1 MASVT
6 DICNM
11 ALMRCGSS
19 AAISSLT
26 EKSQEANLCNA
37 FYAQCRDYVLRD
49 FPWGFAQRQVALS
62 ELAATAGEANGF
74 PSGWAYKY
82 GYPTDCLMVHG
93 IYPGIRNPRTDQRV
107 PYQIMSDGATTA
119 IYTDQETAKANYTA
133 RVVDTTLF
141 EPMFTS
147 ALAFL
152 LASEIALPLSVNS
165 RIVEAAR
172 SGYAQT
178 VREAATRNM
187 NESQFLPVPDCE
199 LLAVRQ

>member
-49 FPWGFAQRQVALS
+49 FPWGFAQRQVALA

-74 PSGWAYKY
+74 PFGWLYKY
-82 GYPTDCLMVHG
+82 SYPSDCLMLHG
-93 IYPGIRNPRTDQRV
+93 IYSGLRNPRTDQRIPHAV
-107 PYQIMSDGATTA
+107 MSDGAATA
-119 IYTDQETAKANYTA
+119 IYTDQEGATATYTTK
-133 RVVDTTLF
+133 VTDTTLF
-141 EPMFTS
+141 DPMFIS

-152 LASEIALPLSVNS
+152 LATEIDLPLTVNP
-165 RIVEAAR
+165 RVLEQLRA
-172 SGYAQT
+172 GYQQA

-187 NESQFLPVPDCE
+187 NESQFLPAPDCE
-199 LLAVRQ
+199 LLAARQ

>member
-74 PSGWAYKY
+74 PAGWGYKY
-82 GYPTDCLMVHG
+82 GYPTDCLMVHA
-93 IYPGIRNPRTDQRV
+93 IYPGTRNPRVDQRV
-107 PYQIMSDGATTA
+107 PYQIMSDGAATA
-119 IYTDQETAKANYTA
+119 IYTDQESAELVYTAKVT
-133 RVVDTTLF
+133 DTTLF
-141 EPMFTS
+141 EPMFIS
-147 ALAFL
+147 ALVFL
-152 LASEIALPLSVNS
+152 LASEIALPLTVNP
-165 RIVEAAR
+165 RILEQLRA
-172 SGYAQT
+172 GYQQA
-178 VREAATRNM
+178 VREAAARNM
-187 NESQFLPVPDCE
+187 NESQSLPVPDGE
-199 LLAVRQ
+199 ILEARR